1 MNLAQI
7 HTGLANACVI
17 FSLLLGL
24 YSLWRFF
31 RKEGVGANLL
41 SVLAAAELLYVAQ
54 AVVGLV
60 QVFQGARP
68 GRGVHFLYGILL
80 VIVLPGTFAYLRGKD
95 DRRAALIYGLI
106 GLFLAG
112 VSLRAIS
119 TAGA

>member
-1 MNLAQI
+1 MSLSQI

-17 FSLLLGL
+17 FSLVLGL

-41 SVLAAAELLYVAQ
+41 SILAAAELLYVAQ
-54 AVVGLV
+54 AVVGFV

-68 GRGVHFLYGILL
+68 GRGVHYLYGVLL

-95 DRRAALIYGLI
+95 DRRAALIYGLV

-112 VSLRAIS
+112 VSLRAIG